1 MHPHPPHLLR
11 YGFGEQG
18 SFSFP
23 AVPPRSRLV
32 YEVELV
38 QWEESSALEEVGR
51 AEVQRG
57 RDRVHS
63 GRWSQGWGR
72 ITSEKVGVYDTLPPL
87 AACMQ
92 GEDQETGLMYEE
104 RLEHPPPS
112 LHACRARIR
121 RRG

>member
-51 AEVQRG
+51 AEVRRKG
-57 RDRVHS
+57 SRALGEVVPGDGAESHLK
-63 GRWSQGWGR
+63 RWACM
-72 ITSEKVGVYDTLPPL
+72 THCPPT
-87 AACMQ
+87 ACMQ